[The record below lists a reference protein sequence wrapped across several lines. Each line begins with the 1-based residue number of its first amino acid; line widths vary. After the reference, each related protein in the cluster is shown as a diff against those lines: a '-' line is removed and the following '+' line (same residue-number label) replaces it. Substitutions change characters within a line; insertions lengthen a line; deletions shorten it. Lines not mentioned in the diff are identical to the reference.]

1 MGRFLARMLVAF
13 LASVAFSPVAS
24 AAEIPP
30 TNECTAL
37 YKKVLADY
45 PKRSSKKADR
55 IAATALVDGGCV
67 TDAEPLLKDVKT
79 KPFSKQ
85 CKIASRAAADYWK
98 PNTAQLRPL
107 IGAWQ
112 RRWVPLNRRIG
123 RIQRRIEKLK
133 RQDSSPAR
141 IRVLIRK
148 RNSLKRK
155 SGRIYRRTARKANA
169 ITVPQAYQ
177 TSLIYTELLSLRCLS
192 QGSDLGEKNPKT
204 PALRAIGRNRTL
216 VFASMFYVAFKTLA
230 DAEAKEDAS
239 ISASDGCMF
248 RFGETATGR
257 SLPAVPFLP

>member
-85 CKIASRAAADYWK
+85 CKIASRAGREVQDTGANGAAVLKVVSHSSRGHHERTGWSVD
-98 PNTAQLRPL
+98 PAVSQQETHRPL
-107 IGAWQ
+107 HDKKDVVFIMGMRAW
-112 RRWVPLNRRIG
+112 PLRVGLQPPLRDRI
-123 RIQRRIEKLK
+123 
-133 RQDSSPAR
+133 SPFGLGP
-141 IRVLIRK
+141 IRL
-148 RNSLKRK
+148 
-155 SGRIYRRTARKANA
+155 
-169 ITVPQAYQ
+169 
-177 TSLIYTELLSLRCLS
+177 E
-192 QGSDLGEKNPKT
+192 
-204 PALRAIGRNRTL
+204 
-216 VFASMFYVAFKTLA
+216 
-230 DAEAKEDAS
+230 
-239 ISASDGCMF
+239 
-248 RFGETATGR
+248 
-257 SLPAVPFLP
+257 